1 MRHIRLNTIFYTH
14 VEHRPTNAIYI
25 MYSLKKAMKAMKSN
39 HVYINDHITISR
51 KIALVSMDANPEA
64 W

>member
-25 MYSLKKAMKAMKSN
+25 MYSFNNNNKKKKKKKK
-39 HVYINDHITISR
+39 IR
-51 KIALVSMDANPEA
+51 KKQ
-64 W
+64 